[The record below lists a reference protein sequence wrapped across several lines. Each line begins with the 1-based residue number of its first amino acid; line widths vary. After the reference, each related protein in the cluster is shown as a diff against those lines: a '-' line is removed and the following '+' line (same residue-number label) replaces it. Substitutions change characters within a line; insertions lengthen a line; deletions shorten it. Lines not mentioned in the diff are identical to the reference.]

1 MAEAPN
7 DVLATTASVINR
19 RVKDVSLF
27 AKLKHFLETREEDV
41 GSPIKKDKLSTT
53 FDIVVTG
60 QSRKHLVPLP
70 PAIDKDKLSSEEFG
84 AFYKSVIRIR
94 RRKRGV
100 FAQTCVQQDW
110 KILIL

>member
-41 GSPIKKDKLSTT
+41 GSPIKKDKLS
-53 FDIVVTG
+53 
-60 QSRKHLVPLP
+60 
-70 PAIDKDKLSSEEFG
+70 SEEFG